1 MSKINNWFQIHEVYI
16 EEVDNRPNRGP
27 GCGIGMLDGCGSGKG
42 VISNNPHKDHDN
54 KFGLGLEMVVVLV
67 TNVAS
72 KIS

>member
-16 EEVDNRPNRGP
+16 EETDNRPNRGP

-54 KFGLGLEMVVVLV
+54 KFGLGLGDGCGFGNKRGEQD
-67 TNVAS
+67 
-72 KIS
+72 